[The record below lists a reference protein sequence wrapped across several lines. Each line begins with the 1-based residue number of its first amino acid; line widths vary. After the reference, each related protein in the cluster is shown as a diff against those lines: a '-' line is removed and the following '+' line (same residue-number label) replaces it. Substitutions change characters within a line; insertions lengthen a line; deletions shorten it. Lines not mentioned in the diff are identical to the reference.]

1 VVQFHS
7 SPQKIRKRRF
17 SNMKEIDITLRL
29 TDDALKLLL
38 SHAVND
44 ILQEYM
50 EKQIDLEI
58 EKGNIIEGEI

>member
-1 VVQFHS
+1 
-7 SPQKIRKRRF
+7 
-17 SNMKEIDITLRL
+17 MKEIDITLRL

-44 ILQEYM
+44 ILQDYM